1 MSKLPLSVFIVAKN
15 EADRI
20 TTTINS
26 VREFVDEIIVVDSGS
41 DDQTVEVSTK
51 LGAQVIYNPWEG
63 YGQQKAFAEKQ
74 CRNEWVLNLDADEEV
89 SPQLGQEIVKLFESG
104 GPACSAYTLPML
116 PVYSFQEKPYPWM
129 LHNHPVR
136 LYNRQSAYYHDDA
149 VHDSVIVKS
158 GDIGHLSGHV
168 LHRSF
173 RSLAHHVEKMNFYSD
188 AQAKGRS
195 EKGKYPTFFE
205 LLVLPLFA
213 FLKCYFFRRAFLMG
227 TDGIVLSHMY
237 AFQRFLRIA
246 KTRELRTQRKTLE
259 SRSTD
264 TPD

>member
-20 TTTINS
+20 ATTINS
-26 VREFVDEIIVVDSGS
+26 VREFTDEIVVVDSGS
-41 DDQTVEVSTK
+41 DDQTVEICTS
-51 LGAQVIYNPWEG
+51 LGARTIYNPWEG

-74 CRNEWVLNLDADEEV
+74 CRNDWVLNLDADEEV
-89 SPQLGQEIVKLFESG
+89 STQLGEEIKRLFQSG
-104 GPACSAYTLPML
+104 EPDCTAYTLPML

-136 LYNRQSAYYHDDA
+136 LYNRQSAYYHADT
-149 VHDSVIVKS
+149 VHDSVIVKT
-158 GDIGHLSGHV
+158 GNTGHLSGHV

-173 RSLAHHVEKMNFYSD
+173 RSLSHHVEKMNFYSD
-188 AQAKGRS
+188 AQAKGRAK
-195 EKGKYPTFFE
+195 KGKYPTFLE

-213 FLKCYFFRRAFLMG
+213 FLKCYIFRRAFLMG

-246 KTRELRTQRKTLE
+246 KTRELRTQRQPLE
-259 SRSTD
+259 ERNGEPRD
-264 TPD
+264 